1 MGEVQDYLIRRGG
14 GFYRPGAKGY
24 TQSAVEAGRWSRT
37 EALAY
42 QKGVE
47 GVTIH
52 HVSEFPVPAD
62 GWAFAKQLSDAL
74 LKVRPLGGS
83 ELFVKRNGQYYAD
96 PDYCGAA
103 IEDAHKSRHKVMK
116 ENIRLLRRVRELE
129 AEVSQ
134 LSPPE
139 HGGV

>member
-1 MGEVQDYLIRRGG
+1 MSNVQDHVIRRGG

-24 TQSAVEAGRWSRT
+24 TQCAAEAGRWSRE

-52 HVSEFPVPAD
+52 HISEFPTPDD

-74 LKVRPLGGS
+74 LRVRPLGGS

-96 PDYCGAA
+96 PAYCGAA
-103 IEDAHKSRHKVMK
+103 IEESHQSRHETMK
-116 ENIRLLRRVRELE
+116 DNVRLMRRVRELE
-129 AEVSQ
+129 AQVSAMTSQ
-134 LSPPE
+134 DHPK
-139 HGGV
+139 